1 MAKKTWLCE
10 AGHGGINE
18 DGIYVTAP
26 NFDPKK
32 PDTWYKSYYHNENV
46 RIYEGEYNRKIR
58 DELIKL
64 INEDGGMQ
72 WFIVNHGYEDVSLRK
87 RCNIANEYQAKHGDC
102 VFVSIH
108 GNGGGGYGIEGYTSI
123 GLTKS
128 DPICT
133 VFLEQATKEFPEKKM
148 RLDPSDPEKDPD
160 KEARFTVLTDTTCPA
175 LLMEWFFMDTLKD
188 CKFMLTEECHQ
199 RVAKAMYNAM
209 KIVDASPEL

>member
-1 MAKKTWLCE
+1 MTWLLDC
-10 AGHGGINE
+10 GHGGINE

-32 PDTWYKSYYHNENV
+32 PDTWHKSFYHNEDI

-64 INEDGGMQ
+64 IIKDNKME
-72 WFIVNHGYEDVSLRK
+72 WFILNHGFEDMSLTK
-87 RCNIANEYQAKHGDC
+87 RCRIANDYHTKHKNC

-108 GNGGGGYGIEGYTSI
+108 GNGGGGRGIEGYTSP
-123 GLTKS
+123 GLTKA

-133 VFLEQATKEFPEKKM
+133 VFLEEATKEFPDQKL
-148 RLDPSDPEKDPD
+148 RTDPSDGDLD
-160 KEARFTVLTDTTCPA
+160 KEAKFTVLTDTDCPA

-188 CKFMLTEECHQ
+188 CRYMLTDECHQ

-209 KIVDASPEL
+209 KIVDTEP

>member
-1 MAKKTWLCE
+1 MAKKTWLLD

-26 NFDPKK
+26 NFDPRK
-32 PDTWYKSYYHNENV
+32 PDTWHKSYYHNKDV

-64 INEDGGMQ
+64 INKDGKMQ
-72 WFIVNHGYEDVSLRK
+72 WFVINHDYGDDSLRR
-87 RCNIANEYQAKHGDC
+87 RCVRANNIYAAGGDC

-108 GNGGGGYGIEGYTSI
+108 GNGGGGRGIEGYTSP

-133 VFLEQATKEFPEKKM
+133 VFLEEAAKEFREQKL
-148 RLDPSDPEKDPD
+148 RTDPSDGDPD
-160 KEARFTVLTDTTCPA
+160 KEANFYVLKHTHCPA

-199 RVAKAMYNAM
+199 RVALAMYKAM
-209 KIVDASPEL
+209 KIVDANPEL